1 MATAAAKTA
10 TQHPLRPSGR
20 GATKG
25 AMQYEKLSMEELQAE
40 FVLLAGKLVVIENAR
55 AEILKIME
63 FRRSQVAARARLSVM
78 SKTEKD
84 ALREA
89 LKS

>member
-1 MATAAAKTA
+1 
-10 TQHPLRPSGR
+10 
-20 GATKG
+20 
-25 AMQYEKLSMEELQAE
+25 MQYEKLSMEELQAE

>member
-1 MATAAAKTA
+1 MN
-10 TQHPLRPSGR
+10 
-20 GATKG
+20 
-25 AMQYEKLSMEELQAE
+25 YEKLSIDELQAE

-63 FRRSQVAARARLSVM
+63 FRKSQGAARSRLTAM

-84 ALREA
+84 ALRA
-89 LKS
+89 VLKEDNERGAA